1 MFFKDQDNAQ
11 AVLFGEK
18 PVVVAN
24 FTAKDE
30 KGMMAGVLIGEG
42 IKNKIVTRDNN
53 QGKDSGEIRTKIRLV
68 FQDMA
73 SVDNVIN
80 ALKRV
85 RQTFFEE
92 EAKTMLKED
101 QPLKPEE
108 N

>member
-1 MFFKDQDNAQ
+1 MFFKDNDNAQ

-24 FTAKDE
+24 FDAKD
-30 KGMMAGVLIGEG
+30 KDGMMAGILIGEG
-42 IKNKIVTRDNN
+42 IKNKIVTRNNN
-53 QGKDSGEIRTKIRLV
+53 QGKDSGQIRTKIRLV

-73 SVDNVIN
+73 SVDNVID

-85 RQTFFEE
+85 KKTFFDEE
-92 EAKTMLKED
+92 VKGMLEED
-101 QPLKPEE
+101 QPLKPKE